1 MSTLLDQ
8 YPHCIRCPMSKYCGT
23 AISSI
28 KLCNSA
34 DKLQKNNTQ
43 VTNKVLK

>member
-23 AISSI
+23 VVSSI
-28 KLCNSA
+28 KLCCNV
-34 DKLQKNNTQ
+34 DKLE
-43 VTNKVLK
+43 VFNKVLNTRY